1 MPSTPPPPTLAELTA
16 EFFGGEVP
24 AQFTADTVREAL
36 ARQIAQCHAMISLEF
51 EECLSPPEEIYE
63 TYDAVLCSR
72 ENAYDRVDRLAGT
85 IAVLTGILLP
95 RADDNV
101 KRHALKIEVERR
113 APPAPGGD
121 AARGLPALA
130 ATPSPRRRK

>member
-51 EECLSPPEEIYE
+51 EECLSPPEEIY
-63 TYDAVLCSR
+63 DAVLCAR

-121 AARGLPALA
+121 AAAALPALA

>member
-1 MPSTPPPPTLAELTA
+1 MPSTPPPPPPTLAELTA

-51 EECLSPPEEIYE
+51 EECLSPPEEIY
-63 TYDAVLCSR
+63 DAVLCAR

-113 APPAPGGD
+113 APPAPD
-121 AARGLPALA
+121 AAVALPALA